1 MKRTP
6 TATAALVMV
15 LGLSLAVTPL
25 FSADGPVSA
34 DPPAVTTTLTRE
46 VPIMEAGQ
54 ASAAAMIEFISRHHV
69 GIDEIY
75 VKVVVDAYLTESGI
89 EGVNH
94 DVAVAQMCLETDYLR
109 FTGSVHPTQYN
120 FAGMGVYATGVR
132 GLSFPNVRTGVRAHV
147 QHLKAYATD
156 APLEQA
162 LVDPRFHLVQRG
174 SATTTTE
181 LTGRWAT
188 DPRYGEKL
196 GRIIERLWEI
206 SSPERRG
213 E

>member
-1 MKRTP
+1 MRRTP

-15 LGLSLAVTPL
+15 LGLSWVAAPL
-25 FSADGPVSA
+25 FGSDGA
-34 DPPAVTTTLTRE
+34 HQPPTVTTTLTLS
-46 VPIMEAGQ
+46 VPIMENGRAT
-54 ASAAAMIEFISRHHV
+54 ADALIEFISRHHV

-75 VKVVVDAYLTESGI
+75 LATVVDAYLTESAI

-94 DVAVAQMCLETDYLR
+94 DVAIAQMCLETDYLR

-147 QHLKAYATD
+147 QHLKAYATTE
-156 APLEQA
+156 PLTQA
-162 LVDPRFHLVQRG
+162 LVDPRFYLVQRG
-174 SATTTTE
+174 SATTTAE

-188 DPRYGEKL
+188 DPRYDQKL

-206 SSPERRG
+206 SSHEQPAE